1 MQELEIQ
8 MLRNGVDII
17 EIERLEK
24 VSPGIRSR
32 FINRVYTEIEKQI
45 CGNNYAC
52 LAGRFAAKEAVS
64 KVLGTGIGEIRWQ
77 DIEILRGDKG
87 QPIIKL
93 YANAKAK
100 ENELGIHHWAISISH
115 TRTLAIAFVVAQ

>member
-1 MQELEIQ
+1 

-24 VSPGIRSR
+24 VNPGIRAR
-32 FINRVYTEIEKQI
+32 FINRVYTEAEKEI
-45 CGNNYAC
+45 CGNSYTC

-77 DIEILRGDKG
+77 DIEILRGEEG

-93 YANAKAK
+93 HANAKAK
-100 ENELGIHHWAISISH
+100 ENELGIHQWAISISH
-115 TRTLAIAFVVAQ
+115 SRTLAIAFVIAQ

>member
-1 MQELEIQ
+1 

-17 EIERLEK
+17 EIERLEQ

-32 FINRVYTEIEKQI
+32 FINRVYTEIEKEI

-52 LAGRFAAKEAVS
+52 FAGRFAAKEAVS

-77 DIEILRGDKG
+77 DIEILRGEEG

-100 ENELGIHHWAISISH
+100 EIELGIHHWAISISH
-115 TRTLAIAFVVAQ
+115 SRTLAIAFVIAQ

>member
-1 MQELEIQ
+1 MQELEIR

-24 VSPGIRSR
+24 IRPGIRAR
-32 FINRVYTEIEKQI
+32 FINRVYTETEKEI

-64 KVLGTGIGEIRWQ
+64 KVLGTGIGEIRWK
-77 DIEILRGDKG
+77 DIEILRVEEG

-93 YANAKAK
+93 HANAKLK
-100 ENELGIHHWAISISH
+100 EIELGIHHWAISISH
-115 TRTLAIAFVVAQ
+115 GRTLAIAFVIAQ

>member
-1 MQELEIQ
+1 
-8 MLRNGVDII
+8 MLRNGVDIV
-17 EIERLEK
+17 EIDRLEK
-24 VSPGIRSR
+24 INPAIRAR
-32 FINRVYTEIEKQI
+32 FIDRVFTNSEKEI
-45 CGNNYAC
+45 CGENNTC

-77 DIEILRGDKG
+77 DIEILRGEEG

-115 TRTLAIAFVVAQ
+115 SRTLAIAFVIAQ